1 MRELMVGYARQ
12 RTPELFATEEAFA
25 FAEYLGRSRPA
36 VPLLPDVLEL
46 DLGLMLVRLD
56 GEPRTVTLGTDP
68 TVLLTELG
76 AGRLPVAPP
85 RGSYLLRLVD
95 DRAAG

>member
-1 MRELMVGYARQ
+1 M
-12 RTPELFATEEAFA
+12 
-25 FAEYLGRSRPA
+25 
-36 VPLLPDVLEL
+36 PLLPDVLAL

-76 AGRLPVAPP
+76 AGRLPVAPL
-85 RGSYLLRLVD
+85 RGSYRLRLVD
-95 DRAAG
+95 DRAGAPAG

>member
-1 MRELMVGYARQ
+1 M
-12 RTPELFATEEAFA
+12 
-25 FAEYLGRSRPA
+25 
-36 VPLLPDVLEL
+36 PDVLEL

-56 GEPRTVTLGTDP
+56 GEPRTVTVGTDP

-85 RGSYLLRLVD
+85 RGSYRLRLVD
-95 DRAAG
+95 DRVVA